1 MWKRFIALR
10 DTTDVERLI
19 EEKRLSREDLIL
31 IFESLDINRRA
42 FPEIAEARE
51 AAQKSLYPNKYLL

>member
-1 MWKRFIALR
+1 MWRRFIALR
-10 DTTDVERLI
+10 DTTKVERLI

-42 FPEIAEARE
+42 FPEIVKARE
-51 AAQKSLYPNKYLL
+51 AAQKSQYPKK